1 MSTVLW
7 ANRLEDGQVTSD
19 ESDKYALHRHLPQL
33 DKLAKA
39 ACLAPLSSWC
49 DSTDLRF
56 NVEDI
61 ELPAGMSSTNEWM
74 ARDGVW
80 VEADVAMR
88 GLSALIATIET
99 KRPRFG
105 LLRNDCDAVL
115 AELREAFAFAEDAAA
130 RGACFNFSVVM

>member
-7 ANRLEDGQVTSD
+7 ANRLQDGQVTSD
-19 ESDKYALHRHLPQL
+19 ESDKYALHRHLSQL
-33 DKLAKA
+33 DKLAIA
-39 ACLAPLSSWC
+39 AGVPALSSWC

-61 ELPAGMSSTNEWM
+61 ELPQGMSSTSEWM

-80 VEADVAMR
+80 VEAGEAMR
-88 GLSALIATIET
+88 GLSALIAAIEA

-105 LLRNDCDAVL
+105 LLRNDCDAVIE
-115 AELREAFAFAEDAAA
+115 ELRESLAYAEDAAA
-130 RGACFNFSVVM
+130 RGARFNFSIVM

>member
-33 DKLAKA
+33 DRLAA
-39 ACLAPLSSWC
+39 AAGVAPLSSWC

-80 VEADVAMR
+80 VEADAAVR
-88 GLSALIATIET
+88 GLSALIATIES

-130 RGACFNFSVVM
+130 RGARFNFSVVM